1 MTVPIEHKRLLRGCK
16 SRKELMDRLQTF
28 VGNKVPPY
36 KVYNKAV
43 NIWYKR
49 DEYLKD
55 VDDVDKKTEEELHKV
70 MVPVSIKTKTHAC
83 SRKSDSLPEV
93 GEMLV
98 KIQHLLAEMVQ
109 LQKELVSIQ
118 TRGIK

>member
-1 MTVPIEHKRLLRGCK
+1 MTIPIEYKRLLCGCK
-16 SRKELMDRLQTF
+16 SRKDLMNRLQTF

-36 KVYNKAV
+36 KVFNKA
-43 NIWYKR
+43 NNLWNNR
-49 DEYLKD
+49 DKYLED
-55 VDDVDKKTEEELHKV
+55 VKISDEQKESELHKV

-83 SRKSDSLPEV
+83 SGKSDSLPEV

-109 LQKELVSIQ
+109 LQKELIEIQ
-118 TRGIK
+118 KEKP